1 MNVILKS
8 YIHTVLQ
15 AVSNDKKEYKSEKRT
30 YGFYIQRISVQGR
43 RHFCD
48 FFLQSLLGQKNQN
61 LKKQNKKKPTWSAV
75 LSCLVIEHILFT
87 TRACNHQYPCTCPLQ
102 AISFCTNLPSLCGF
116 SFWWSTIGPTHP
128 CCNPCW
134 LTGVLAQTVAVD
146 QHLLEA

>member
-30 YGFYIQRISVQGR
+30 YGFYIQRISVQGW

-61 LKKQNKKKPTWSAV
+61 LKKQNKKNQLDQLSYHV
-75 LSCLVIEHILFT
+75 L
-87 TRACNHQYPCTCPLQ
+87 
-102 AISFCTNLPSLCGF
+102 
-116 SFWWSTIGPTHP
+116 
-128 CCNPCW
+128 
-134 LTGVLAQTVAVD
+134 
-146 QHLLEA
+146 